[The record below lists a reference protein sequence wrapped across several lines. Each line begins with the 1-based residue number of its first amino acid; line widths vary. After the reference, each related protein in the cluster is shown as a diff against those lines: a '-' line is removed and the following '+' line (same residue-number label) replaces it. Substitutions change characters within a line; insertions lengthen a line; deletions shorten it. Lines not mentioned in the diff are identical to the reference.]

1 MFFPNQR
8 APRRPGPA
16 AGAWASVK
24 ERREKLKWRP
34 RLRVPAKAT
43 QSAAHV
49 LPAKGETAFA
59 RHARA
64 HGGKTI
70 PPSHTQVD
78 WRLFVEGEEDDADA
92 AALLA
97 DVFGG
102 DAAED
107 ADEAAAAPAC
117 GWPRFDASLQTLR
130 DACAG
135 EDAAPVARDEVERF
149 AALVRILVA
158 PRTPSAIVDAAVDA
172 LRPTTAAEFAR
183 RAQDDVEATL
193 RASDVAFPRRKAEYL
208 LGAAESCA
216 REGDVP
222 RRPRNMKKL
231 PGVGE
236 KGAAQLCV
244 SAWGCDDGGVVV
256 GTSTHRAVNALGWV
270 ETSTPTETKKA
281 LEAWLPRDLWRS
293 LPVLVAAH
301 VAAPAPAVFDPLL
314 GRGVAVFLPPGHK
327 DRDAVV
333 AACAALG
340 GGGAREYR
348 IHRSKFDADF
358 PDELLAS
365 ARVDSYGVVE
375 AVIEDLR
382 ARRISCYARRVVDGD
397 GEVPF

>member
-1 MFFPNQR
+1 MAAALKSSSKGNSIGR
-8 APRRPGPA
+8 ARSP
-16 AGAWASVK
+16 
-24 ERREKLKWRP
+24 
-34 RLRVPAKAT
+34 T
-43 QSAAHV
+43 
-49 LPAKGETAFA
+49 KGETAFA

-64 HGGKTI
+64 LGGKTI

-78 WRLFVEGEEDDADA
+78 WRLYVEGEEEADADA

-102 DAAED
+102 GAADEP
-107 ADEAAAAPAC
+107 DEAAAAPAC
-117 GWPRFDASLQTLR
+117 GWPRFDASLQALR
-130 DACAG
+130 DASAG

-158 PRTPSAIVDAAVDA
+158 PRTPGAIVDAAVDA
-172 LRPTTAAEFAR
+172 LRPTTAAEFASR
-183 RAQDDVEATL
+183 THDDVEATL
-193 RASDVAFPRRKAEYL
+193 REGQVSFPLQKAKYL
-208 LGAAESCA
+208 VGAAEVCA
-216 REGDVP
+216 GEFGGDVP
-222 RRPRNMKKL
+222 RRPRDMRRL

-256 GTSTHRAVNALGWV
+256 GTSTHRACNALGWV
-270 ETSTPTETKKA
+270 DTSTPAETKKA

-301 VAAPAPAVFDPLL
+301 VAAPAPAVSDPLL
-314 GRGVAVFLPPGHK
+314 GRGVAVFLPPGHR

-333 AACAALG
+333 AACATLGG

-348 IHRSKFDADF
+348 IHRSKFDADA

-365 ARVDSYGVVE
+365 ARVDSYGAVE
-375 AVIEDLR
+375 AVVEDLR